1 MTQAVVH
8 DFPVQEFPRT
18 DLPSVPPSPAGGS
31 TELSEL
37 SPVIERLLVGVR
49 QEVMF
54 LVPNYS
60 PSALEFSTQLAEL
73 VLRRGGRLRL
83 VLQADVADV
92 PEVAE
97 YAAWLG
103 THKVVPRVLDHVPVR
118 ALTIDRSI
126 GMVFDG
132 PTHRMM
138 YTRTAVRSLCRF
150 AELLW
155 DRANPVPEAVA
166 SLPTRRAERILRL
179 LAEGLTDEAVARK
192 IGVSV
197 RTVRNDIASTMSDM
211 AAHSRFQAGV
221 HAAQLGL
228 V

>member
-1 MTQAVVH
+1 MTELLVRDAEQT
-8 DFPVQEFPRT
+8 DPQPERMDRT
-18 DLPSVPPSPAGGS
+18 DLSA
-31 TELSEL
+31 
-37 SPVIERLLVGVR
+37 VIERLLVGVR
-49 QEVMF
+49 QELMF
-54 LVPNYS
+54 LVPVYR
-60 PSALEFSTQLAEL
+60 PDALEFSDQLAEL

-83 VLQADVADV
+83 VLQADVAEI
-92 PEVAE
+92 PAVAD
-97 YAAWLG
+97 YAKWLG
-103 THKVVPRVLDHVPVR
+103 TKKVVPRVVDNVPVR

-138 YTRTAVRSLCRF
+138 YTRSAVRSLCQF

-155 DRANPVPEAVA
+155 DRANPVPDAVA
-166 SLPTRRAERILRL
+166 SLPTPRVERILRL
-179 LAEGLTDEAVARK
+179 LAEGLTDDAVARK

-197 RTVRNDIASTMSDM
+197 RTVRNDIASTMTGMS
-211 AAHSRFQAGV
+211 AQSRFQAGV

>member
-1 MTQAVVH
+1 MTELLVRDAERTQAQLAAEQV
-8 DFPVQEFPRT
+8 ELT
-18 DLPSVPPSPAGGS
+18 DLSA
-31 TELSEL
+31 
-37 SPVIERLLVGVR
+37 VIERLLVGVR

-54 LVPNYS
+54 LVPAYR
-60 PSALEFSTQLAEL
+60 PAALEFSSQLAEL

-83 VLQADVADV
+83 VLQADVAEI
-92 PEVAE
+92 PAVAE
-97 YAAWLG
+97 YARWLG
-103 THKVVPRVLDHVPVR
+103 SKKVVPRVVDNVPVR

-138 YTRTAVRSLCRF
+138 YTRSAVRSLCQF

-155 DRANPVPEAVA
+155 DRANPVPDAVA
-166 SLPTRRAERILRL
+166 SLPTPRAERILRL
-179 LAEGLTDEAVARK
+179 LAEGFTDEAVARK

-197 RTVRNDIASTMSDM
+197 RTVRNDIASTMTDM
-211 AAHSRFQAGV
+211 SAQSRFQAGV